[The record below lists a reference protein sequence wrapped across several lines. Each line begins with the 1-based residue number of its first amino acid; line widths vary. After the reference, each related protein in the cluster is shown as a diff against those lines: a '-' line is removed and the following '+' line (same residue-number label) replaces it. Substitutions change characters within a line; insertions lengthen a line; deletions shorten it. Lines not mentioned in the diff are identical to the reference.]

1 MKNIIVLTMFT
12 ACNSKQAIEGS
23 ECSDAEQGLFLA
35 CIESGCSA
43 EYTQSL
49 EGNDA
54 CSVEGEGSYVSIGAG
69 AECGFSSSGS
79 CYVVCDCSEGQG
91 VIYSIEQEDTAPVVT
106 KAPDDLKPE
115 DITGYELRAILDRID
130 EAKASCNQSIEAV
143 NQKLLEKDAQIADLQ
158 SKIDSLRMEDS
169 SIYTYVDNKI
179 YSSQAAL
186 EGEIVLLE
194 GFDDAVTNS
203 IVDINT
209 SIGLLNDSVNNQQTQ
224 IDDLYSSIGLIVSQY
239 DVDCN
244 QQNVSSSDR
253 LYAYYSSGW
262 VYTKTFSTSYP
273 YSYSWNPADCILV
286 EGVSSS
292 DIPIVQ
298 IYQDKKSSLSSF
310 YSDPSSDAWRWSNN
324 WVAGHPDGGY
334 AYGSSLSSLFY
345 GPGFQLRYDSSLGVI
360 YTATHYATDLTP
372 RVYHVTVIGTTQY
385 TAP

>member
-1 MKNIIVLTMFT
+1 MFT

-49 EGNDA
+49 EGADA

-79 CYVVCDCSEGQG
+79 CYVVCDCGEGQG

-169 SIYTYVDNKI
+169 SIYTYVDSKAS
-179 YSSQAAL
+179 SSQAAL
-186 EGEIVLLE
+186 EGEIALLE

-203 IVDINT
+203 IADINT
-209 SIGLLNDSVNNQQTQ
+209 SIGLLNDSINDQQTQ
-224 IDDLYSSIGLIVSQY
+224 IDELYSSIGLIVSEY

-244 QQNVSSSDR
+244 RNNVR
-253 LYAYYSSGW
+253 ANVVYAYYDGAW
-262 VYTKTFSTSYP
+262 VYTTSYTSIP
-273 YSYSWNPADCILV
+273 TYYTIYIGNSEDCILV
-286 EGVSSS
+286 TGIPSGQV
-292 DIPIVQ
+292 PIVQ
-298 IYQDKKSSLSSF
+298 VYKDSDSTISSF
-310 YSDPSSDAWRWSNN
+310 YKSPSSTSNYSYSGN
-324 WVAGHPDGGY
+324 WGAGTKDGGI
-334 AYGSSLSSLFY
+334 AYGSSLSSLYY
-345 GPGFQLRYDSSLGVI
+345 GPGFQLRYDSSLGTI
-360 YTATHYATDLTP
+360 YTAPHYVSDAADKTP
-372 RVYHVTVIGTTQY
+372 RTYHVTVIGTTQY

>member
-1 MKNIIVLTMFT
+1 MFT
-12 ACNSKQAIEGS
+12 ACNSKQAIDHS

-49 EGNDA
+49 EGADA

-79 CYVVCDCSEGQG
+79 CYVVCDCREGQG
-91 VIYSIEQEDTAPVVT
+91 VVYSLEQEDTAPVVT

-169 SIYTYVDNKI
+169 SIYTYVDNKVS
-179 YSSQAAL
+179 SSQTTL
-186 EGEIVLLE
+186 EGEIALLE
-194 GFDDAVTNS
+194 GFDDSVADS
-203 IVDINT
+203 IANINT
-209 SIGLLNDSVNNQQTQ
+209 SIGLLNDSINDQQTQ
-224 IDDLYSSIGLIVSQY
+224 IDELYNSMGLIISQY

-244 QQNVSSSDR
+244 QQNIRVSAGY
-253 LYAYYSSGW
+253 YAYYSGGW
-262 VYTKTFSTSYP
+262 IFSTSYP
-273 YSYSWNPADCILV
+273 GSYTTSYSMNPVECTLVSNIPSSDVPLVQVYQDNYSSVTDFYNHPGSTDYYSYSGSWAP
-286 EGVSSS
+286 GS
-292 DIPIVQ
+292 Q
-298 IYQDKKSSLSSF
+298 
-310 YSDPSSDAWRWSNN
+310 
-324 WVAGHPDGGY
+324 DGGY
-334 AYGSSLSSLFY
+334 TTGFGGATSYP
-345 GPGFQLRYDSSLGVI
+345 GPGFQLRYDSSLGTI
-360 YTATHYATDLTP
+360 YTAPHYVSDAADKTP
-372 RVYHVTVIGTTQY
+372 RTYHVTVIGTTQY